1 MSTGSGVDGGSPT
14 GTLNHAPS
22 LPPIRA
28 RKTLL
33 ERSGTGGARPE
44 IFGGIRVPDLEFC
57 SLLLL
62 LLLEIT
68 MRLRLLP

>member
-14 GTLNHAPS
+14 GTLDCAPS
-22 LPPIRA
+22 RPPIKA

-33 ERSGTGGARPE
+33 ERSVLAEDRPE
-44 IFGGIRVPDLEFC
+44 FFGGIRVPDLEFC

-62 LLLEIT
+62 LLLDRT
-68 MRLRLLP
+68 TCLRLLP

>member
-14 GTLNHAPS
+14 GTLDRAPS

-33 ERSGTGGARPE
+33 ERPESVEERPE
-44 IFGGIRVPDLEFC
+44 FFGGIRVPDLEFC

-62 LLLEIT
+62 LLLVGT
-68 MRLRLLP
+68 ARLRLLP